1 MGEKLSRLWF
11 TAPAEKQSADKGQ
24 TVNEIPISEIEP
36 NPFQPRKIFAPE
48 QLAELS
54 ESIKNYGLLQ
64 PVLVRRINGRY
75 QLISGER
82 RLRASMLAGLEKIP
96 AIVRELQT
104 AKPRKWRWSKI
115 YPAKI

>member
-24 TVNEIPISEIEP
+24 TVNEIPINEIEP

-54 ESIKNYGLLQ
+54 ESIKNYG
-64 PVLVRRINGRY
+64 
-75 QLISGER
+75 
-82 RLRASMLAGLEKIP
+82 
-96 AIVRELQT
+96 
-104 AKPRKWRWSKI
+104 
-115 YPAKI
+115 

>member
-24 TVNEIPISEIEP
+24 TVNEIPINEIEP

-75 QLISGER
+75 QLISGEETPGAHR
-82 RLRASMLAGLEKIP
+82 CSHWIGKNSGASAGIIRPRSRGNGAGRKFIP
-96 AIVRELQT
+96 
-104 AKPRKWRWSKI
+104 
-115 YPAKI
+115 